1 MAADKRREVELIIKA
16 NDTSEK
22 TVKSVTA
29 AIKSLSASI
38 ETQRDAALK
47 GDASLNDLKNTYR
60 DLESAGKRLLG
71 LDALIDRF
79 RRVSQSVEEAR
90 QKADRT
96 RQTFEALGYEQA
108 ALSNVTAAQDRE
120 LRNLSKSADAADR
133 AFASQQKT
141 LATIATELA
150 QAGVNTAGLADA
162 ENRLVQ
168 AAQEQSQAQQRA
180 GTAVREYAN
189 DVRALREQQLLMEAQ
204 QKRMADEIAFQQQI
218 EGAAQ
223 LRRSAEYVRF
233 WTEALDEADRKER
246 ELQDNQLWEQKVADA
261 AKARQAAEYVRFWT
275 EALDEAERKER
286 ELAATQVWEQ
296 KVADSAKAAQAARD
310 RQAAEY
316 ARARQATEYAR
327 WWSEALDK
335 VDKQERGLRSSATG
349 LFETRANGMQKA
361 QKSARALAEEYQRL
375 NSAQAKLSD
384 TARRTPA
391 NPFESNGR
399 TTLSLLQRLRGE
411 ILAITA
417 AYVGLQ
423 GAISGVA
430 AVIQT
435 AKTEQQTM
443 AKLLAVSDNDV
454 HAAAEEFKY
463 LREQAER
470 LGLYLPDLA
479 KTYSSFAI
487 SAKASGMQVDE
498 MRFVFERLA
507 EAGRVMNL
515 SNDDMDG
522 VFKALTQMISKGTV
536 QAEELRGQL
545 GDRLPGAIVMA
556 AKGYEGG
563 MREFVKQMEQG
574 NVEAIGNVLNL
585 ARNMDEAFGQQ
596 LEGAL
601 GGLNAVENRFRN
613 SLDEFRKII
622 ADAGLTEAYQRLL
635 ARLTEFF
642 RSEEGRKF
650 AEGLAKAFT
659 TLVDALI
666 YVIDNFETFQA
677 VAEGVIGLYLARQFF
692 NLTTATAN
700 YTREL
705 VAMNRAA
712 KDGSV
717 QFSGMQKSF
726 MLLSSAIVGWEVG
739 TVLSEKF
746 EFVRQAGVALVTGL
760 LTAFTRLK
768 FEALIVWTE
777 LTDSWQN
784 VLVKLFNA
792 TTKTFRQILE
802 VWEKAARAVGQD
814 TIANSIAKTLGAIT
828 LEQTKGARG
837 QVAALRAELDKELKL
852 IQETGH
858 QMFMD
863 ASDAARKAQ
872 AELDKTPRPGPGR
885 TEDPGGGPPTYGN
898 EGDAAEKL
906 LAKYAQL
913 LAQIEGIE
921 AQSLKKQKES
931 IESVTAGIELQ
942 YQALFR
948 KINDSGV
955 KGAAELEAR
964 LRAAVDVLKAE
975 AVERI
980 TAEQLNRVEAVMQ
993 KFAQIETTLGKS
1005 STLTDRLT
1013 AIDSSY
1019 EALYR
1024 DIQQLDEERAQALKG
1039 QLDIMVQ
1046 QLKTLESQK
1055 YAADT
1060 IRETEREMGD
1070 LISARNDQIKATT
1083 DLMTAGLLSEAEGR
1097 ERIKDIIAESQPA
1110 IEAYAAESRAA
1121 VEALRGFVSDNV
1133 LDAVIAKIDL
1143 AATSAN
1149 RFKTEL
1155 YSANQANYDLASGLT
1170 QALDESAQ
1178 GFGRAIQN
1186 AESFGDAIRNTGKAF
1201 ANFAADFLRRIATM
1215 IIQQLILNALQRSGY
1230 GGAIAGAVNT
1240 AVAHE
1245 GGVVGSTTNRSRSV
1259 PGYLFANAPRYHE
1272 GGVPNLAADEYAA
1285 VLKKNEEVLTDDDPR
1300 NILNGGGMNGAGAAP
1315 QMNVE
1320 VVNALDVDSVANA
1333 LGSSKAFTKQVLNVI
1348 NVNRSQVQQ
1357 VVRNR

>member
-29 AIKSLSASI
+29 AIKSLSAGI
-38 ETQRDAALK
+38 EAQRDAALK

-79 RRVSQSVEEAR
+79 RRVSQSVEDAR

-120 LRNLSKSADAADR
+120 LRRLSKSAEAADR

-141 LATIATELA
+141 LATIASELA
-150 QAGVNTAGLADA
+150 QAGVNTADLADA

-168 AAQEQSQAQQRA
+168 AAQEQSQAQRRA

-189 DVRALREQQLLMEAQ
+189 DVKALREQQRLMEAQ
-204 QKRMADEIAFQQQI
+204 QKRMAEDIAFQQQI

-233 WTEALDEADRKER
+233 WTQALDEADRKER
-246 ELQDNQLWEQKVADA
+246 ELQDSKLWDQKVADAAKARQAAEYVNWWSEALDEADRKERELADNRLWEQKVADA
-261 AKARQAAEYVRFWT
+261 AKARQAAEY
-275 EALDEAERKER
+275 
-286 ELAATQVWEQ
+286 
-296 KVADSAKAAQAARD
+296 
-310 RQAAEY
+310 
-316 ARARQATEYAR
+316 AR
-327 WWSEALDK
+327 WWSEALDR
-335 VDKQERGLRSSATG
+335 VDKQERGMRSSAAG
-349 LFETRANGMQKA
+349 LFEARANGMQKA
-361 QKSARALAEEYQRL
+361 QKSARALADEYQRL

-384 TARRTPA
+384 TVRRTPV

-411 ILAITA
+411 IL
-417 AYVGLQ
+417 

-642 RSEEGRKF
+642 RSEDGRKF

-659 TLVDALI
+659 ALVDALI

-677 VAEGVIGLYLARQFF
+677 VAEGIIGLYLARQFF

-705 VAMNRAA
+705 IAMNRAA
-712 KDGSV
+712 KNGSV

-777 LTDSWQN
+777 LTDSWQD

-837 QVAALRAELDKELKL
+837 QVAALRAELDKELKH

-872 AELDKTPRPGPGR
+872 AELDRTRGPGAGR
-885 TEDPGGGPPTYGN
+885 TGDPGGGPPTYGS
-898 EGDAAEKL
+898 EGDAADKL

-955 KGAAELEAR
+955 QGATELQAR
-964 LRAAVDVLKAE
+964 LRAAVDVLKSE
-975 AVERI
+975 AIERI
-980 TAEQLNRVEAVMQ
+980 TTEQLNRVEAVMQ

-1005 STLTDRLT
+1005 SSLSDRLT
-1013 AIDSSY
+1013 AIDSTY
-1019 EALYR
+1019 QALYR

-1039 QLDIMVQ
+1039 QLDTMVE
-1046 QLKTLESQK
+1046 QLKTLEAQK
-1055 YAADT
+1055 YAEDT
-1060 IRETEREMGD
+1060 IRDTEREMSQ

-1097 ERIKDIIAESQPA
+1097 ERVKKIIADSQPA

-1121 VEALRGFVSDNV
+1121 VEALRGLVSDNV